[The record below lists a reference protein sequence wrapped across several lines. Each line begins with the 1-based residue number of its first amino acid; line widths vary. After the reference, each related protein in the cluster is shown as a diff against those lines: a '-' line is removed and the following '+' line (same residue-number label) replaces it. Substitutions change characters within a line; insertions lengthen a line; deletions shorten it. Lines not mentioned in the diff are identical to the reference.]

1 MSASIDNLINV
12 NFTKGRNDL
21 LNFGLNLGGKGQH
34 KPAPFSPIQLF
45 LQGEQGAWYN
55 PGDLSSLFQDSA
67 GTVPVTAD
75 GDPVG
80 RMLDKS
86 GNGNHA
92 TQSVSG
98 RRPVYRTDGTL
109 HWLQPDGVDDNFLVQ
124 NKAFNLNTFSALCA
138 TEIGSNTNQ
147 RVYDTRGTGTVGDAK
162 GFQLKPYRNT
172 FNDGYVVDETNGVNN
187 LSIPATSSA
196 STKVTLATY
205 VFQGEMRLQ
214 ENGALSGSIAASF
227 EDILST
233 LESVMFANSNGQ
245 NIQLFNGRYYGGF
258 VVGRVISEGEKNE
271 SDQYFASLS
280 GITI

>member
-1 MSASIDNLINV
+1 MRAIRSAIRPSIRSSFGIDIVDELQALITSLFSAS
-12 NFTKGRNDL
+12 
-21 LNFGLNLGGKGQH
+21 
-34 KPAPFSPIQLF
+34 
-45 LQGEQGAWYN
+45 EQGAFYIPRPVVN
-55 PGDLSSLFQDSA
+55 GAQALFQDAA

-80 RMLDKS
+80 RMLDQS

-147 RVYDTRGTGTVGDAK
+147 RVYDTGGPGAAGSAK

-172 FNDGYVVDETNGVNN
+172 PNDGYVVDEENGVNN
-187 LSIPATSSA
+187 FSIPATSSA
-196 STKVTLATY
+196 TTKVTLATY
-205 VFQGEMRLQ
+205 IFEGEMRLR
-214 ENGALSGSIAASF
+214 ENGALSGSLATNF
-227 EDILST
+227 EDILSS

-245 NIQLFNGRYYGGF
+245 NTDLFNGRYYGGF
-258 VVGRVISEGEKNE
+258 VVSRVISEGEENS
-271 SDQYFASLS
+271 SDQYFAALA
-280 GITI
+280 GVTL